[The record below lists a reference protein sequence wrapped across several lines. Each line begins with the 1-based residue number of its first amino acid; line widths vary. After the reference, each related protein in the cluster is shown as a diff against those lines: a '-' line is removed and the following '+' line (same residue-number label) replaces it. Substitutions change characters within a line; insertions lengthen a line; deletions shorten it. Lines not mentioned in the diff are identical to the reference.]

1 MSDSDG
7 SGLRSAGPALP
18 AVPWGMTNRSR
29 GTGSLRQRRPDVWE
43 LRVALGPDLTTGRS
57 LVRSLTVHGDREDA
71 QAALARWAAEADAV
85 RAGRCAAPGIS
96 VADLLDRWLT
106 AQHGWRPST
115 LIGYRSVVRALRAAP
130 IGARRASQVAPPV
143 VRALAQ
149 GWAATGTGQATVAA
163 RVRCLRS
170 AFGWAYREG
179 ILDAPPL
186 RGMRGP
192 STSATRLHAPVQAVR
207 QILQTAGA
215 EVDDLR
221 RRTADGDARVDLH
234 RSEQILLLVR
244 LAADTG
250 ARRGELAALRIDDLD
265 GDVLTI
271 SRGTSGEVVGPTKSG
286 RIRRL
291 TLGSTTAQLWRSSV
305 AAWRSAADEA
315 GHDRHGERPAALGPW
330 LFSGRIDHTSRLTTS
345 CAGHWFA
352 DLATRSGH
360 PDVTLH
366 RLRHTVATVLVERG
380 EILQAQRLPA
390 ARTWFSPRG
399 RRGPPCGRR
408 ARRPRRPRES
418 GPGSRSRG

>member
-1 MSDSDG
+1 M
-7 SGLRSAGPALP
+7 
-18 AVPWGMTNRSR
+18 
-29 GTGSLRQRRPDVWE
+29 
-43 LRVALGPDLTTGRS
+43 
-57 LVRSLTVHGDREDA
+57 
-71 QAALARWAAEADAV
+71 
-85 RAGRCAAPGIS
+85 PGIS

-115 LIGYRSVVRALRAAP
+115 LIGYRSVVAALRAAP
-130 IGARRASQVAPPV
+130 IGGRRASQVCPPV
-143 VRALAQ
+143 VRAVAQ
-149 GWAATGTGQATVAA
+149 GCAAAGTGEATIAA

-192 STSATRLHAPVQAVR
+192 STSATRLHAPVEAVR
-207 QILQTAGA
+207 QILRTAAA
-215 EVDDLR
+215 EVADTR
-221 RRTADGDARVDLH
+221 RRRADGDDRAAVH
-234 RSEQILLLVR
+234 RCEQLLLLAR
-244 LAADTG
+244 LAADSG
-250 ARRGELAALRIDDLD
+250 ARRGELIALHVGDLD

-271 SRGTSGEVVGPTKSG
+271 SRGTSGEIVGPTKNG

-291 TLGSTTAQLWRSSV
+291 TLGSTTAQLWRSNV
-305 AAWRSAADEA
+305 AAWRNAADEA
-315 GHDRHGERPAALGPW
+315 GHDPPGEPPAAFGPW

-380 EILQAQRLPA
+380 EILQAQHRLGHRDASTTLRIYSHAMPLTDSA
-390 ARTWFSPRG
+390 AAETLDDLLQ
-399 RRGPPCGRR
+399 
-408 ARRPRRPRES
+408 
-418 GPGSRSRG
+418 